1 MQRRRPFAL
10 WIGALLAAAVSS
22 TGAVPLP
29 LPAAQT
35 TPATEAP
42 PAPAAAAPA
51 APAPVS
57 LSARKVYEQARSQL
71 VQIRTV
77 LKGRASQTSVG
88 SGFFVSAQGHII
100 TNFHVVSEAALKP
113 ERHDLVYVTAD
124 GREAPVQILQLDVL
138 HDLAL
143 LRAGDAKPVA
153 AGGAGKTFDALPFR
167 DLATPLAQGERIYSL
182 GNPLDVGFTIT
193 QGTYNGLVKRS
204 FYPQIFFGGALSA
217 GMSGGPALDE
227 EGHVVG
233 VNVARRVDG
242 EQVSFL
248 VPAEF
253 AIALLARAKDAA
265 PLVGPAYAIVDE
277 QLQKHQ
283 AALTDRFIQQGWKA
297 DTHPR
302 YHVPVPPDVFMRCWG
317 SSEASRTGGLDF
329 ERSDCVMD
337 TRIFVGDFTTGT
349 ISLRHESYDG
359 SKLGALRFASRYSQ
373 SFRNEAFV
381 RLGAQY
387 QTKPRCNEDF
397 IDRGGLPLR
406 AVVCMRAYKKLPQLY
421 DVAVLVA
428 TLDQNQAGVQGRFDA
443 QGVSFANAQRLAQH
457 YLDAYRWM
465 QPQQAATR

>member
-1 MQRRRPFAL
+1 MGIRVRRWAATGVL
-10 WIGALLAAAVSS
+10 ALAAASAS
-22 TGAVPLP
+22 A
-29 LPAAQT
+29 
-35 TPATEAP
+35 AP
-42 PAPAAAAPA
+42 PRAAAAASAPEATGVA
-51 APAPVS
+51 APALPSAPVS

-77 LKGRASQTSVG
+77 LKGQASQTSVG
-88 SGFFVSAQGHII
+88 SGFFVTDQGHIV

-124 GREAPVQILQLDVL
+124 GREAPLQILQLDVL

-143 LRAGDAKPVA
+143 LRAGDA
-153 AGGAGKTFDALPFR
+153 AGRSFDALPFR
-167 DLATPLAQGERIYSL
+167 PADQPLSQGERIYSL
-182 GNPLDVGFTIT
+182 GNPLDVGFAVT

-253 AIALLARAKDAA
+253 AIALLARGRDAA
-265 PLVGPAYAIVDE
+265 PLLGPAYAIVDE
-277 QLQKHQ
+277 QLLKHQ
-283 AALTDRFIQQGWKA
+283 AALTDRFIAQGWKDA
-297 DTHPR
+297 THPR

-317 SSEASRTGGLDF
+317 SSTLSQTGGLDF

-337 TRIFVGDFTTGT
+337 TRIFVGDYNTGT

-359 SKLGALRFASRYSQ
+359 AKLGPLRFAARYSA
-373 SFRNEAFV
+373 SFRNEAFS
-381 RLGAQY
+381 RLSAQH

-397 IDRGGLPLR
+397 IDRDGLPLR
-406 AVVCMRAYKKLPQLY
+406 AVICMRAYKKLPQLY

-428 TLDQNQAGVQGRFDA
+428 TLDRSESGVQGRFDA
-443 QGVSFANAQRLAQH
+443 QGVTFANAQRLAHH
-457 YLDAYRWM
+457 YLDAYRWVKP
-465 QPQQAATR
+465 QP

>member
-1 MQRRRPFAL
+1 MRCARRIDSMHCRRPFAL
-10 WIGALLAAAVSS
+10 LLWALLAAAASS
-22 TGAVPLP
+22 TGAAP
-29 LPAAQT
+29 LPAAPT
-35 TPATEAP
+35 PPPDTPTPAAS
-42 PAPAAAAPA
+42 A

-88 SGFFVSAQGHII
+88 SGFFVSAQGHIL

-113 ERHDLVYVTAD
+113 DRHDLVYVTAD

-143 LRAGDAKPVA
+143 LRASDA
-153 AGGAGKTFDALPFR
+153 TSRSFDALPFR
-167 DLATPLAQGERIYSL
+167 PVATPLAQGERIYSL

-253 AIALLARAKDAA
+253 AIALLARGKDAA

-277 QLQKHQ
+277 QLMKHQ
-283 AALTDRFIQQGWKA
+283 AALTDRFIAQGWKDA
-297 DTHPR
+297 THPR

-317 SSEASRTGGLDF
+317 TSEVSRTGGLDF

-349 ISLRHESYDG
+349 IALRHESYDG
-359 SKLGALRFASRYSQ
+359 SKLGPLRFAARYSQ
-373 SFRNEAFV
+373 SFRNEAFA
-381 RLGAQY
+381 RLSAQH

-397 IDRGGLPLR
+397 IDRDGLPLR

-428 TLDQNQAGVQGRFDA
+428 TLDQNEAGVQGRFDA
-443 QGVSFANAQRLAQH
+443 QGVSFANAQRLAHH
-457 YLDAYRWM
+457 YLDAYRWV
-465 QPQQAATR
+465 R